1 MYSVRLTAKG
11 LKPMSMGSLWVQVGL
26 VGHHSSGFGDASV
39 PLTVVPVLMTPGIEK
54 FPAGVVRL
62 AEGAAEAAGRPEETG
77 VPRTVKGSKRKDGS
91 RYFMAL
97 L

>member
-1 MYSVRLTAKG
+1 MYSVRLTVKG
-11 LKPMSMGSLWVQVGL
+11 LKPTSIISTWAPGGGT
-26 VGHHSSGFGDASV
+26 GHHSSGFGAASV
-39 PLTVVPVLMTPGIEK
+39 PLTVVPVSMRPGIEK
-54 FPAGVVRL
+54 FPAELVRL

-77 VPRTVKGSKRKDGS
+77 VPRTAKGSKRNDGR

>member
-1 MYSVRLTAKG
+1 ML
-11 LKPMSMGSLWVQVGL
+11 MSSLWTQCGL
-26 VGHHSSGFGDASV
+26 LGHHSSATADASV

-54 FPAGVVRL
+54 FPAGLVRL

-91 RYFMAL
+91 RYFMAQW
-97 L
+97 